1 MARAEGW
8 YVGLRAQDA
17 VPAIGD
23 VLDSSCCWCDDCN
36 GATEHDGTC
45 AVRLDREMTD
55 AEILIALTTATQY
68 GASVVV
74 VTGRQGHRGCAVQDD
89 GEILIADA
97 TVIALI

>member
-1 MARAEGW
+1 MAEAGGW

-17 VPAIGD
+17 VLAIGD
-23 VLDSSCCWCDDCN
+23 VLGSSRCWCDDCN

-55 AEILIALTTATQY
+55 AEILTALTLATKY
-68 GASVVV
+68 GASVAV
-74 VTGRQGHRGCAVQDD
+74 VTGRQGHRGCGVQDD

-97 TVIALI
+97 TVISLI